1 MPDLTQ
7 MHGSTTWIAQ
17 QQYGQSAP
25 ATGPAEWS
33 MSWATPGMSGH
44 HQPLYH
50 RQTYP
55 AVQGGLPYPGIHAGG
70 AYPHPNGFGA
80 LSTEVASSL
89 PQHLSRSYTPLN
101 AAGVTLTPSNHQVN
115 SATAATATGNLIA
128 AAPTG
133 GACVA
138 APKAT
143 EFSAP
148 PTPMSKT
155 RTGRNGPKRGLPGQK
170 FEKDVKEV
178 QERLKGEGADVGA
191 VECLH
196 SEIFLNGEITKAAL
210 KADMTLD
217 QRKVREGKQK
227 YMLLLDVVPRPQG
240 SHKERDHKER
250 DHKERDH
257 RCLLCPPWARAEF
270 KLREDSLRHFHK
282 DHFGL
287 SFDCEDW

>member
-7 MHGSTTWIAQ
+7 MHGSTAWITQ

-25 ATGPAEWS
+25 ATRPAKLS
-33 MSWATPGMSGH
+33 MSWAAPGMSGYH
-44 HQPLYH
+44 LPLYH
-50 RQTYP
+50 EQTYTG
-55 AVQGGLPYPGIHAGG
+55 VQGVLPYPGTHAGG
-70 AYPHPNGFGA
+70 AYTRPNGFGA
-80 LSTEVASSL
+80 RSTEVASSW
-89 PQHLSRSYTPLN
+89 PQQSKGSRSYTPLN
-101 AAGVTLTPSNHQVN
+101 ATGVTLTPWNHQAT
-115 SATAATATGNLIA
+115 SATVANATGNST
-128 AAPTG
+128 PTCSAG
-133 GACVA
+133 VA
-138 APKAT
+138 APKTT

-155 RTGRNGPKRGLPGQK
+155 RSGRNGPKRGLPGQM
-170 FEKDVKEV
+170 FEKDIKKV
-178 QERLKGEGADVGA
+178 QERLKGEGADVEA
-191 VECLH
+191 VERLH

-217 QRKVREGKQK
+217 QRKAREGKQK
-227 YMLLLDVVPRPQG
+227 YMLLLEVVPHPQG
-240 SHKERDHKER
+240 S
-250 DHKERDH
+250 HKERDH